1 MKDAD
6 LLDLLEIIEKLAHA
20 GYLAAPENST
30 AEGEYRLAEHMCQ
43 SFRSAIR
50 QRMIHSQENV

>member
-6 LLDLLEIIEKLAHA
+6 LLDLLEILGDLNKSIARITYTDK
-20 GYLAAPENST
+20 GFAATEIT
-30 AEGEYRLAEHMCQ
+30 GRKID